1 MAMEFDD
8 HHQVGEELD
17 PDEGSKKLNNK
28 YFTENAYNGLNQELY
43 VISEED
49 ATSYKETL
57 YSERERQNS
66 IALQGILEDPPDVRH
81 GSIKSVTS
89 SAHISRRTSAKV
101 LQQQLHAAVPDRRD
115 RKVSHKEKPAPALDD
130 FAAKEIDDFI
140 F

>member
-66 IALQGILEDPPDVRH
+66 IALQGILEDPPDFRH

-89 SAHISRRTSAKV
+89 PAHISRRTSAKV
-101 LQQQLHAAVPDRRD
+101 LQQQLHAAIPDRRD
-115 RKVSHKEKPAPALDD
+115 RKLSHKEKPAPALDD
-130 FAAKEIDDFI
+130 CAAKELDDFI